1 MIETL
6 AISPVEQEEIKAV
19 FQQLLDSMQPSMVDD
34 DKANVTKAFDMANHA
49 HRYQRRKSGEP
60 YIFHPIEVARI
71 AYEEI
76 GLGPTAVICALLH
89 DVVEDT
95 PVTIQEI
102 YELFGK
108 KVGLIVDG
116 LTKLDGTYNVES
128 PQAEN
133 FKKVL
138 STLVED
144 VRVVLIKMADRL
156 HNLRTI
162 GSMPV
167 HKQLRIAAETSY
179 IYTPLAH
186 RLGQYQIKTEFQDIC
201 MKIQE
206 PDLYKELATKLKE
219 SKDSRE
225 QYISEFIAP
234 ISEGMKELDISFRII
249 GRPKAISSI
258 ANKIKK
264 KNIPF
269 EEIYDLFAVR
279 IIVDVPMAK
288 EKSICW
294 QVYSIITDSYKPI
307 PERLKDWVTTPKG
320 NGYESLHTTV
330 IGPAGRFIE
339 VQIRSERMDE
349 IAEKGFAAHWKYK
362 GVKNEHSVYDTWLN
376 NVRDVLDTQHN
387 DALEFINDFKTNL
400 FNEEVYAFT
409 PNGDMKILPKGAT
422 ALDFAFDIHT
432 DIGYHA
438 VAIKVNNKLVPMGHV
453 LENGDQVSVTTAKN
467 QKPNEEWLK
476 MVVTGKARSKIR
488 SAMKEEKRKA
498 GEFAKEALQRKAKAL
513 KVPYE
518 ETMDMLTKY
527 YGFKHRPDL
536 YYAIAMDEI
545 KVSDLSKKF
554 EVVNGTLQ
562 PKPSP
567 EQLAKAEEVA
577 HLEVKRPRKTA
588 DNTSHILVGG
598 EPIDQYKYEL
608 ATCCKPVQGDDIFAY
623 LTSNQML
630 KVHRNS
636 CSNSTNLLANYGYRV
651 LQAEWTKTVGSNYVV
666 DLKITGVD
674 SGVGVIQ
681 KLTNELSVKMGI
693 NIRSF
698 SINGLEGYFEG
709 VIGIVVANK
718 DQLHQVLKNIE
729 KLEGIDTVQR
739 IDKQED

>member
-1 MIETL
+1 MPEVVD
-6 AISPVEQEEIKAV
+6 ISPIEEKEIQTV
-19 FQQLLDSMQPSMVDD
+19 FHQLLESMEPSLRGQ
-34 DKANVTKAFDMANHA
+34 DKANVTKAFELAHHA
-49 HRYQRRKSGEP
+49 HRHQRRKSGEP
-60 YIFHPIEVARI
+60 YIFHPIEVARV

-95 PVTIQEI
+95 PVTIEEI
-102 YELFGK
+102 YDQFGK

-128 PQAEN
+128 PQAAN

-206 PDLYKELATKLKE
+206 PETYKELATKLKE
-219 SKDSRE
+219 SKNARE

-234 ISEGMKELDISFRII
+234 ISEGMEELNIDFRIL

-279 IIVDVPMAK
+279 IIVDVPMDK

-438 VAIKVNNKLVPMGHV
+438 VAIKVNNKLVPMGYV

-476 MVVTGKARSKIR
+476 MVVTGKARSKVR

-498 GEFAKEALQRKAKAL
+498 GEFAKEALQRKAKAM
-513 KVPYE
+513 KVPFE
-518 ETMDMLTKY
+518 ETMDMLTKH

-554 EVVNGTLQ
+554 VVENGSLI
-562 PKPSP
+562 PKPEP
-567 EQLAKAEEVA
+567 KAVAKVEETPV
-577 HLEVKRPRKTA
+577 EIKRPRKTEEVK
-588 DNTSHILVGG
+588 SHIMVDGQ
-598 EPIDQYKYEL
+598 PINQFAFEL

-623 LTSNQML
+623 LTSNNMM
-630 KVHRNS
+630 KVHRIS
-636 CSNSTNLLANYGYRV
+636 CKNSTNLLANYGYRV
-651 LQAEWTKTVGSNYVV
+651 LKAEWTKKVGKNYVV

-729 KLEGIDTVQR
+729 KLEGIGSVQR
-739 IDKQED
+739 IDKHEE